1 MKYVTFL
8 AAFLCSASALAGAIS
23 WSDLDAN
30 YLYRSAFKI
39 EMADGVVIH
48 PDQQLLLLEKYSLGT
63 PLVFFKFRDMSC
75 EDLALK
81 TEPIL
86 FNPDPDTADDSSV
99 GISYETNCE
108 IDVYVETKDYYD
120 KSIAY

>member
-1 MKYVTFL
+1 MTFL
-8 AAFLCSASALAGAIS
+8 AAILSSASTLAGPIS
-23 WSDLDAN
+23 WSDLDAG

-39 EMADGVVIH
+39 EMADGVMIH

-63 PLVFFKFRDMSC
+63 PLVFFKFRDMAC

-86 FNPDPDTADDSSV
+86 FNPDPTTSDDNSV
-99 GISYETNCE
+99 GMSYETNCE